1 MSIARLRRET
11 ECLCRS
17 RLPTSLEVDVNHF
30 VRRLTGSVLVLA
42 LAAVLC
48 ATPAAADTVA
58 RPAAASSLSTLSPAS
73 LQILNAA
80 PAATRKQEGSG
91 VPPSGFFKSRR
102 GALALGL
109 IAAGIGFTIWSAV
122 DSREPVKSPIR

>member
-1 MSIARLRRET
+1 M
-11 ECLCRS
+11 
-17 RLPTSLEVDVNHF
+17 
-30 VRRLTGSVLVLA
+30 TGSVLVLA

-58 RPAAASSLSTLSPAS
+58 RPATSSLSTLSPAS
-73 LQILNAA
+73 LQILNSA
-80 PAATRKQEGSG
+80 PAATRKQEGSA

-109 IAAGIGFTIWSAV
+109 IAAGIGFTIWSAI
-122 DSREPVKSPIR
+122 DSKEPVASPIR